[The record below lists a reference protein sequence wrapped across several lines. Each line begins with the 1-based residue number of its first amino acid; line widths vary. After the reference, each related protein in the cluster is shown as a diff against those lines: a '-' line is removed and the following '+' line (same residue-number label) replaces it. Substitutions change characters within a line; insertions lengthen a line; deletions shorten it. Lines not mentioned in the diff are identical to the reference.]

1 MIQVK
6 KEGENICGKSGHH
19 QSNFQFYHR
28 QGEKKK
34 MEEDASKEF
43 FLFLSFPSKS
53 ISFFSLAAKEEKVGK
68 RGMDRKLSFYFRA
81 EEEEEKERDG
91 RA

>member
-1 MIQVK
+1 MWEIWTSQK
-6 KEGENICGKSGHH
+6 
-19 QSNFQFYHR
+19 QFSILPQAGR
-28 QGEKKK
+28 KKK

-43 FLFLSFPSKS
+43 SLFPSFPSKS

-81 EEEEEKERDG
+81 EEEERGERDG